1 MDVLI
6 AKNFKK
12 KIIKTD
18 GIFAL
23 TMFGYNY
30 CWQCANEDNSCNK
43 CCHSTNMQIFFVV
56 RQRDYLHRAKRFNYN

>member
-6 AKNFKK
+6 AKNFEK
-12 KIIKTD
+12 KIIKTN

-43 CCHSTNMQIFFVV
+43 CCHSTNMQIFCGATKG
-56 RQRDYLHRAKRFNYN
+56 LSSSCEKI